1 MSVQWRLGDTLAPK
15 IGSLRFGRQWR
26 LTLKRQSIFVPDA
39 ISVAI
44 NEAAISVDIV
54 KLDAVLHRW
63 VITLGFASILKKVK
77 KTEMKNYVFGPP
89 IWAIS
94 SYVRLRIRI
103 VYS

>member
-1 MSVQWRLGDTLAPK
+1 MLAPK
-15 IGSLRFGRQWR
+15 IGTLRFGRQWR
-26 LTLKRQSIFVPDA
+26 LTPKRQTIFVPDA

-63 VITLGFASILKKVK
+63 VITLEFASILKNVK
-77 KTEMKNYVFGPP
+77 KTELKNYLFGLP

-94 SYVRLRIRI
+94 SHVRFRIRI